1 MVKNINTLHLTEKIR
16 LGRYTSETQPEN
28 TIILNASKTQIPQ
41 PSANGFYASPIRYEK
56 SMNVLMYNPESKEIV
71 FGDKLSLES
80 ITESTPSSNVKTSFK
95 HLEVEQLDVIN
106 VTSINKYYIE
116 NPEFVI
122 GKTDCDTR
130 ESPSIKMIHG
140 KDTVSIDYDGSL
152 NFSSEKPLRV
162 TIDGS
167 LDTTDINVDT
177 CTSKVY
183 HGDGGLL
190 SNLSYEQLG
199 YRLPELHISKDVYAC
214 KYHGDGSLLTGIQ
227 LDQISNTTTGT
238 LTMNAAVINGGTFIG
253 KELYVNGV
261 IQSEKTIYGRDFVGD
276 GRKLYG
282 LAQKTDLIS
291 NVSRIETLE
300 SLKPEIDKIKTIE
313 NEIPKVYVLEKSI
326 QDVEVRVS
334 ETEKLESRFSKLE
347 YIPEIIDKH
356 TVNISSLSKKA
367 DVLESFV
374 PTIKKSN
381 SELNGIIPI
390 VESTEKRITN
400 AEKIYPRVDTLENKV
415 KNVETYLPIV
425 SNLETYVPRIEKVEL
440 LVPAVNHLNTFIPKI
455 KSIEPIVGKLQ
466 TYMPKVDTLE
476 QQIPRFEP
484 LEEMVSNVYSSEKDI
499 KYIKTQITSVVGR
512 VENIEAIPISTL
524 QSVTEQQS
532 NTVVSTQFENPGVS
546 LSTIGNIG
554 VGTSEASSRITIFS
568 EPRIVSTLGEV
579 DAIKINELAQINAYT
594 KSNNGT
600 SSGRPGGIVFKTRRP
615 SGSLQES
622 MTIDGNGCVTIGSAT
637 SHPSAALSI
646 DSKTRGLLVPRMT
659 FEELN
664 LIRKPEPG
672 LIVYDTEND
681 TFWGYKL
688 SGWTKFC

>member
-1 MVKNINTLHLTEKIR
+1 
-16 LGRYTSETQPEN
+16 
-28 TIILNASKTQIPQ
+28 
-41 PSANGFYASPIRYEK
+41 
-56 SMNVLMYNPESKEIV
+56 
-71 FGDKLSLES
+71 
-80 ITESTPSSNVKTSFK
+80 
-95 HLEVEQLDVIN
+95 
-106 VTSINKYYIE
+106 
-116 NPEFVI
+116 
-122 GKTDCDTR
+122 
-130 ESPSIKMIHG
+130 
-140 KDTVSIDYDGSL
+140 
-152 NFSSEKPLRV
+152 
-162 TIDGS
+162 
-167 LDTTDINVDT
+167 
-177 CTSKVY
+177 
-183 HGDGGLL
+183 
-190 SNLSYEQLG
+190 
-199 YRLPELHISKDVYAC
+199 
-214 KYHGDGSLLTGIQ
+214 
-227 LDQISNTTTGT
+227 
-238 LTMNAAVINGGTFIG
+238 
-253 KELYVNGV
+253 
-261 IQSEKTIYGRDFVGD
+261 
-276 GRKLYG
+276 
-282 LAQKTDLIS
+282 
-291 NVSRIETLE
+291 
-300 SLKPEIDKIKTIE
+300 
-313 NEIPKVYVLEKSI
+313 
-326 QDVEVRVS
+326 
-334 ETEKLESRFSKLE
+334 
-347 YIPEIIDKH
+347 
-356 TVNISSLSKKA
+356 LSKKA